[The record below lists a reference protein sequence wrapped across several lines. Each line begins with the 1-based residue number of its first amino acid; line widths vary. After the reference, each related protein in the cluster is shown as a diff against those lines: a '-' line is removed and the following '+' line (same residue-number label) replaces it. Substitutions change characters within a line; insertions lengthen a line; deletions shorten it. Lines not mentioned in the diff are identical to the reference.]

1 MQGKTMITKVMAYIT
16 RFNEPYTELLVC
28 EHKDYP
34 EAGVQVPAGTVEEGE
49 TIEEALYREVKEES
63 GLMDFLSVNKIKTYV
78 YHHESKSQYHERHVF
93 HLEVQEETAER
104 WEYKVNSEGEDAGLI
119 FFYYWVPVGAV
130 PKLAANQD
138 DSINQLFL

>member
-1 MQGKTMITKVMAYIT
+1 MTTTLRLTI
-16 RFNEPYTELLVC
+16 
-28 EHKDYP
+28 
-34 EAGVQVPAGTVEEGE
+34 PAIKGIVYFKEDVVLPS
-49 TIEEALYREVKEES
+49 LY
-63 GLMDFLSVNKIKTYV
+63 
-78 YHHESKSQYHERHVF
+78 ESKSQYHERHVF

-138 DSINQLFL
+138 DCINQLFV

>member
-1 MQGKTMITKVMAYIT
+1 MITKVLAYIT
-16 RFNEPYTELLVC
+16 RVNDHHTELLVYK
-28 EHKDYP
+28 HRDYP
-34 EAGVQVPAGTVEEGE
+34 EAGIQVPAGTVEEGE

-63 GLMDFLSVNKIKTYV
+63 GLMKFSSVNKLRTYV

-93 HLEVQEETAER
+93 HLEVKEETSEQ
-104 WEYKVNSEGEDAGLI
+104 WEHKVNSEGEDAGLI
-119 FFYYWVPVGAV
+119 FSYYWVPIGAV